1 MTGRH
6 DGWLLAAALAA
17 GSAIFSLALAC
28 AAPFAGLAAVAAL
41 SLSLRG
47 AIAAAVLAF
56 AANQAVGFGLLGY
69 PVTGESLAWGA
80 VLGLSAV
87 AAAVAARLAVAAAR
101 DLSEPAVV
109 VSVFVAAFLA
119 QQGTV
124 FAATAVL
131 PAHPDAFA
139 PSVVLSILWTNLLAF
154 AALGLLALAVRRTLA
169 LAAGLRGA

>member
-1 MTGRH
+1 MTERRNS
-6 DGWLLAAALAA
+6 WLLPAAIASASVIFSFGARVRGAVCRARGGGGPCLPFRRALAT
-17 GSAIFSLALAC
+17 ALA
-28 AAPFAGLAAVAAL
+28 
-41 SLSLRG
+41 
-47 AIAAAVLAF
+47 AF
-56 AANQAVGFGLLGY
+56 AANQAVGFGLLGC

-80 VLGLSAV
+80 VLGLAAV

-101 DLSEPAVV
+101 DLSAPVV
-109 VSVFVAAFLA
+109 AVSVFVAAFLA

-124 FAATAVL
+124 LAATAVL